1 MTVPATESQ
10 PSVPPVTTEPL
21 GVSSPGLPATA
32 GSYPAPQSLR
42 QSPGPSSGP
51 PSATSAAAPST
62 VPAAGG
68 GDGDRGGE
76 AVGPLATWWGGLTV
90 GRRTQLLAMGEQDLL
105 PQSIAVDLTRRGVP
119 CPLTLV
125 SKGPRLVRRA
135 VPPAELVTFLR
146 GRRLDDE
153 SVAR

>member
-10 PSVPPVTTEPL
+10 PSAPPVTTEPV
-21 GVSSPGLPATA
+21 GVSSPGSPAAA
-32 GSYPAPQSLR
+32 GSCPAPQSLR
-42 QSPGPSSGP
+42 RSPDPSSGP
-51 PSATSAAAPST
+51 PPATSAAAPST

-68 GDGDRGGE
+68 GDGDRGE

-90 GRRTQLLAMGEQDLL
+90 GRRVQLLARGEQDLL

-125 SKGPRLVRRA
+125 SEGPRLVRRA

-153 SVAR
+153 SVPR